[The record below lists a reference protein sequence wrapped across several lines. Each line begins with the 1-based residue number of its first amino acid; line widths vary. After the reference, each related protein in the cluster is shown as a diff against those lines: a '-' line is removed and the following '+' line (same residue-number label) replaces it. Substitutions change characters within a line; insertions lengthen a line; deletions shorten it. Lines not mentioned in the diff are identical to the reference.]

1 MIDINPSLSVI
12 ILNFCSLHQFKFKR
26 TQIYEYI
33 LYIQVY
39 KKPTLNL
46 KHIKK
51 CRLKKRNGERHTI
64 LTFISQ
70 KKVGVPILLLDREN
84 CRARKIVKDNKGHYI
99 QQMLLLMVD
108 SSCLWWTLAA
118 CHQQHLL
125 PHHPLSLLPVG
136 PPLQPPAWLR
146 SPHLFLLLG
155 CYLHLP
161 DTSPLAGGKHTCT
174 QWN

>member
-70 KKVGVPILLLDREN
+70 KKVGVPILLLEKT
-84 CRARKIVKDNKGHYI
+84 AEQGK
-99 QQMLLLMVD
+99 
-108 SSCLWWTLAA
+108 
-118 CHQQHLL
+118 
-125 PHHPLSLLPVG
+125 LSRIIKVIIYS
-136 PPLQPPAWLR
+136 R
-146 SPHLFLLLG
+146 CF
-155 CYLHLP
+155 Y
-161 DTSPLAGGKHTCT
+161 
-174 QWN
+174 